1 MSSEVLSNYTFL
13 EYMNISSCG
22 GQGEEKLK
30 SGVSWGWGA
39 FGKEKVRRARFPRKA
54 CQALDLQEGQST
66 SPGGN
71 EYVTSVE
78 EAG

>member
-30 SGVSWGWGA
+30 SGVSWG
-39 FGKEKVRRARFPRKA
+39 
-54 CQALDLQEGQST
+54 
-66 SPGGN
+66 
-71 EYVTSVE
+71 
-78 EAG
+78 